1 MTDSRPI
8 AVFDSGVGGLSILA
22 SIRKLLPSEEI
33 LYFADQAHIPYGP
46 RSLDEVALFSKGI
59 TRFLLDLNAKLI
71 VVACNTASAAALQML
86 RQDFPAVPFVGME
99 PAVKPA
105 TEVTRN
111 GHIGVL
117 ATPAT
122 FQGQLFASLV
132 ERFGEGLDILQATAP
147 GLVEQIESGNLTG
160 VATRQIL
167 VDAVGP
173 LQDAGIDTLVLG
185 CTHYPFI
192 IPLLEDIL
200 GSKVTVIDPA
210 PAVARQTARLLEAHT
225 LHGPLDRAGRVTY
238 LSSSDAF
245 RLASVAGHLI
255 GESGEW
261 HAAAWSDRASLTLA
275 S

>member
-46 RSLDEVALFSKGI
+46 RSLDEVALFSTGI

-147 GLVEQIESGNLTG
+147 G
-160 VATRQIL
+160 
-167 VDAVGP
+167 
-173 LQDAGIDTLVLG
+173 
-185 CTHYPFI
+185 
-192 IPLLEDIL
+192 
-200 GSKVTVIDPA
+200 
-210 PAVARQTARLLEAHT
+210 
-225 LHGPLDRAGRVTY
+225 
-238 LSSSDAF
+238 
-245 RLASVAGHLI
+245 
-255 GESGEW
+255 
-261 HAAAWSDRASLTLA
+261 
-275 S
+275 